1 MGIPLGYFGIFISIN
16 LQGTSLMDKLGKQ
29 LGWVLMA
36 LLASCALGYIALHR
50 GEQINALWI
59 VVAAVCVY
67 LIAYRFYGRF
77 IASRI
82 LAVDASRMTPAVRH
96 NDGLDYVPTDKKV
109 LFGHHFAAIAGAGP
123 LVGPVLA
130 AQMGYLPGMLWLL
143 AGVVFAGAVQDFM
156 VLFISTRRDGR
167 SLGELIKLEMGNLAG
182 NIALVATFMIM
193 VIILAVLAMIVVKA
207 LTHSPWGTYTVACTI
222 PLALFMGIYT
232 RYLRPGRIGEV
243 SLIGVICL
251 IFTIISGGWIA
262 SNPAIAPYFDFSGI
276 QLTALLAGY
285 GFIAAVLPVW
295 LLLAPR
301 DYLSTFLK
309 IGTIVGLAIG
319 IVIMRPT
326 LQMPALTPFIDG
338 SGPVWGGNLFPFLFI
353 TIACGA
359 VSGFHALIASGTT
372 PKMLANENQA
382 CFIGYGGML
391 MESFV
396 AIMAL
401 VAACVINPGVYFAM
415 NSPLA
420 LLAPAGTVDVVAS
433 AAQVVSS
440 WGFQITPETLNE
452 IASTVGEQ
460 SIISRAG
467 GAPTLAVG
475 MAYILHG
482 ALGGLMDV
490 AFWYHFAILFEAL
503 FILTAVDAG
512 TRAARFMLQDLLGN
526 LVPALKRTDSLPA
539 NLLTTAL
546 CVMAWGYFLYQGVVD
561 PLGGINTLW
570 PLFGIANQ
578 MLAAIALM
586 LCAVVLFKMK
596 RQAYAWV
603 ALVPTAWLLICT
615 LTAGWEKSFS
625 SNPKLGFLAIA
636 NKFQAMLDSG
646 NIPAQYTRSQLSQ
659 LVFNNRLDAGLTL
672 FFMGVVVVL
681 GFFAFQTARL
691 SLRSAH
697 PTSGEVR
704 YQPMSANADEMA
716 M

>member
-1 MGIPLGYFGIFISIN
+1 
-16 LQGTSLMDKLGKQ
+16 MDKLGKH
-29 LGWVLMA
+29 LAWGLVA
-36 LLASCALGYIALHR
+36 LCGAFALGYIALGR
-50 GEQINALWI
+50 SEQINALWI

-67 LIAYRFYGRF
+67 LIAYRFYALY
-77 IASRI
+77 IARKV
-82 LAVDASRMTPAVRH
+82 LAVDPTRMTPAVRH

-130 AQMGYLPGMLWLL
+130 AQMGYLPGMLWVL

-167 SLGELIKLEMGNLAG
+167 SLGELIKAEMGNTAG
-182 NIALVATFMIM
+182 SIALVATFMIM

-222 PLALFMGIYT
+222 PLALFMGIYI

-243 SLIGVICL
+243 SVIGVLCL
-251 IFTIISGGWIA
+251 ILAIISGGWVA
-262 SNPAIAPYFDFSGI
+262 GNPDLAHYFDFTGI
-276 QLTALLAGY
+276 QLTALLVGY
-285 GFIAAVLPVW
+285 GFVAAVLPVW

-319 IVIMRPT
+319 ILLTHPT
-326 LQMPALTPFIDG
+326 LQMPALTRFIDG

-372 PKMLANENQA
+372 PKMLANEDQA

-401 VAACVINPGVYFAM
+401 VAATIIDPGVYFAM

-420 LLAPAGTVDVVAS
+420 VLAPAGTVDVVAS

-440 WGFQITPETLNE
+440 WGFQLTPETLTQ

-460 SIISRAG
+460 SIVARAG

-475 MAYILHG
+475 MAFILHG
-482 ALGGLMDV
+482 ALGGLMNV

-526 LVPALKRTDSLPA
+526 LVPALKKTDSLPA
-539 NLLTTAL
+539 NLLATAL
-546 CVMAWGYFLYQGVVD
+546 CVTAWGYFLYQGVVD

-596 RQAYAWV
+596 RQAYAGV
-603 ALVPTAWLLICT
+603 ALLPTLWLLICT
-615 LTAGWEKSFS
+615 LTAAWEKSFS

-646 NIPAQYTRSQLSQ
+646 KIPAQYTPAQLHQ
-659 LVFNNRLDAGLTL
+659 LIFNNRLDAALTL
-672 FFMGVVVVL
+672 FFMGVVIVL
-681 GFFAFQTARL
+681 ALFAIRAALL
-691 SLRSAH
+691 SLRH
-697 PTSGEVR
+697 EQPTASEIR
-704 YQPMSANADEMA
+704 YQAMPVNAD
-716 M
+716 